1 MKRSIAHVGMPKL
14 GHIQFKWPKNCCK
27 EWSVNGS
34 RTLKGTCK
42 GVIIPFTK
50 RSNFCKIWK
59 SRYFHRSIYW
69 FSLELLSTPVNSNM
83 SVMKREFLLIFVE
96 KSEIKEC
103 HPYNDKYRHWEIV
116 ITVAQL
122 DLQIFDTW
130 WGYSSYLEVNI
141 SIDIIVKMM
150 IIYIRNWKCKSL
162 FIFRM

>member
-1 MKRSIAHVGMPKL
+1 MI
-14 GHIQFKWPKNCCK
+14 N
-27 EWSVNGS
+27 
-34 RTLKGTCK
+34 T
-42 GVIIPFTK
+42 
-50 RSNFCKIWK
+50 
-59 SRYFHRSIYW
+59 
-69 FSLELLSTPVNSNM
+69 
-83 SVMKREFLLIFVE
+83 
-96 KSEIKEC
+96 
-103 HPYNDKYRHWEIV
+103 DWEIV